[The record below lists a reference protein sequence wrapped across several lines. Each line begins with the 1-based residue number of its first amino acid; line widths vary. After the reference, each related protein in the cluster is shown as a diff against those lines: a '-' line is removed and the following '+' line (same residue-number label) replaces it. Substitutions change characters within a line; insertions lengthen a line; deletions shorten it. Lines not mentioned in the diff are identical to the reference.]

1 MEEKDD
7 YKISMPHRHTVIYE
21 EEELEVEFETE
32 LAIDGIIFYTK
43 SGKVLR
49 GKTSN
54 VELITDLVSNWLIK
68 KFNECK
74 VYLDNS

>member
-1 MEEKDD
+1 MEEKNK
-7 YKISMPHRHTVIYE
+7 YEISMPHRHTVIYE

-49 GKTSN
+49 GKTDN
-54 VELITDLVSNWLIK
+54 IELIINRVIGWLK
-68 KFNECK
+68 KDRVK
-74 VYLDNS
+74 SIVHIDNS

>member
-1 MEEKDD
+1 MEEKNK
-7 YKISMPHRHTVIYE
+7 YEISMPHRHTVIYE

-49 GKTSN
+49 GETDNIK
-54 VELITDLVSNWLIK
+54 LITYLVSKWLIK
-68 KFNECK
+68 KFSECK
-74 VYLDNS
+74 VHIDNS